1 MSIDKSQSAKQ
12 TMSQN
17 VDACIQGC
25 YNKTMSQL
33 EGSTGEVSITNL
45 LSCILISCLGIF
57 LMLYFHNMWIQSFQK
72 TNNETSTLNTTNS
85 NVNSTNSGRVSLG
98 TMQLYFGTL
107 ECLGMY
113 VCLIISL
120 HYNYNSDTATECVDH
135 PPEDFPT
142 NYVPSISACIGNH
155 FPQVFIW
162 RVSLMVSEF
171 YRWGSAIT
179 FYLHHQ
185 HILRKNKTHQ
195 AINKARLAV
204 SFIETAGNIGLSAC
218 SSTDSDTAHEIFFAF
233 YAISCII
240 MMLLSIVL
248 TKRKLKVQTKNMNN
262 NSTGS
267 GNNIKPLT
275 TTTVTKSIE
284 TEQKRS
290 LRYTKISLKKR
301 KLVAT
306 FNVFSLVCA
315 MFFFITGQGS
325 MCTVNGWYSMFALCE
340 WCYVFSGAAFKYIDA
355 IELRDVTL
363 CFDMDSLMQKD
374 HPI

>member
-1 MSIDKSQSAKQ
+1 M
-12 TMSQN
+12 N
-17 VDACIQGC
+17 
-25 YNKTMSQL
+25 QL
-33 EGSTGEVSITNL
+33 DGSNGTDHILPSEVSITNAF
-45 LSCILISCLGIF
+45 SCTLISCLGIF

-72 TNNETSTLNTTNS
+72 TNNETSTINTTKSNS
-85 NVNSTNSGRVSLG
+85 NVNSTNSGRISLG
-98 TMQLYFGTL
+98 TLQLYFGTL
-107 ECLGMY
+107 CPLGMY
-113 VCLIISL
+113 VCLIVSL

-162 RVSLMVSEF
+162 RVSVMVCEF
-171 YRWGSAIT
+171 YRWGSGIT

-204 SFIETAGNIGLSAC
+204 NLIESASNIGLSAC
-218 SSTDSDTAHEIFFAF
+218 SSTDSDTAHEIFFAC
-233 YAISCII
+233 YATSFII

-248 TKRKLKVQTKNMNN
+248 TTHKLKVQTKNMNN

-275 TTTVTKSIE
+275 TIVTKSTE
-284 TEQKRS
+284 TEQNRS
-290 LRYTKISLKKR
+290 LRYTKIALQKR
-301 KLVAT
+301 ILVAT

-340 WCYVFSGAAFKYIDA
+340 WCYVFSGAAFHYIEA

-363 CFDMDSLMQKD
+363 CFDMDSLMRKD